1 MYWNGTEI
9 NDGTIFN
16 TLFFADGQV
25 LLSCL
30 EDDLQ
35 RTVHTLYNTTKPF
48 GMKISKGQVPIR
60 SNIVIDN
67 TVLEQVNTFI
77 YLGCKTLYNEEK
89 GILLK

>member
-1 MYWNGTEI
+1 
-9 NDGTIFN
+9 
-16 TLFFADGQV
+16 
-25 LLSCL
+25 
-30 EDDLQ
+30 
-35 RTVHTLYNTTKPF
+35 LYNTTKPF